1 MFGDFPQTAPQRL
14 TFLLIPEFSMIGVS
28 AMIDPL
34 RWANH
39 IQESSAYRWEMVSM
53 DGKPV
58 AASNGLVLEAQRQL
72 SDVED
77 TDLLIVCAGFD
88 PQRYESSALFACLRR
103 LGARGADIG
112 GQDTGCHLLAAAG
125 LLDGY
130 RAAIHWENLSSF
142 IENFP
147 SVKAADEIF
156 EVDRNRFSCSG
167 GLSGLD
173 MMLHLIQCQHGSDLA
188 RAVSDELIYS
198 QRRQSDHPQRLSVEA
213 RFGISN
219 SKMVTAIKLMQR
231 TLEEP
236 MSIAL
241 LAREVHVSERELER
255 LFRKFLS
262 TTPAAFYRDLRLQKS
277 RLLLQQTSRNIT
289 SIAMSCGFSS
299 VSHFSRCY
307 QVKYGRSP
315 SKDRGQA
322 GLSLPPS

>member
-1 MFGDFPQTAPQRL
+1 MDAK
-14 TFLLIPEFSMIGVS
+14 SVS
-28 AMIDPL
+28 
-34 RWANH
+34 
-39 IQESSAYRWEMVSM
+39 
-53 DGKPV
+53 
-58 AASNGLVLEAQRQL
+58 ASNGLALETPRLL

-88 PQRYESSALFACLRR
+88 PQNYESSALFANLRR
-103 LGARGADIG
+103 LARRGADVG

-130 RAAIHWENLSSF
+130 RAAIHWENLNGF

-147 SVKAADEIF
+147 RVKAADEIF

-173 MMLHLIQCQHGSDLA
+173 MMLHLIQSQHGSDLA

-213 RFGISN
+213 RFGINN
-219 SKMVTAIKLMQR
+219 SKLVTAIKVMQR

-236 MSIAL
+236 MPIAQ

-255 LFRKFLS
+255 LFQKYLAA
-262 TTPAAFYRDLRLQKS
+262 TPAAFYRDLRLQKS
-277 RLLLQQTSRNIT
+277 RLLLRQTSRNVT
-289 SIAMSCGFSS
+289 GIAMSCGFSS

-307 QVKYGRSP
+307 QAKYGLSP
-315 SKDRGQA
+315 SKDRVE
-322 GLSLPPS
+322 